1 MEEKATMEGMV
12 KSCDKHIMEIADQ
25 FGYNCIDE
33 DADDEDEE
41 DDSDED
47 DDGDEGDAV
56 APRATAQP
64 LSLR

>member
-12 KSCDKHIMEIADQ
+12 ESCDKHIMEIADQ

-33 DADDEDEE
+33 DAADEDEE

-47 DDGDEGDAV
+47 DDGDEGDAA
-56 APRATAQP
+56 APHATAPP